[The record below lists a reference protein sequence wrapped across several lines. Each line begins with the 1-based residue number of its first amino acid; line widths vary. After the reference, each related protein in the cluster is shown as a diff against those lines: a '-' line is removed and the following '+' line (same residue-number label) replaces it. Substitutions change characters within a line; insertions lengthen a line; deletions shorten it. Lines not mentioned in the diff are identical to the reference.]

1 MSWKRDQ
8 FWALIS
14 QCTRSRFV
22 FWLCFMELPEC
33 CCSQT
38 EAELLNLLCFSGS
51 LWVFQDPW
59 FCLGSMLPF
68 IPSECCR
75 NPGPWHPECNRGT
88 TQAIPREPFPI
99 KWELQLW
106 AKLTSSIKFHFR
118 ASSWLLQCLQPWILC
133 SSPPSF
139 LQTTPKSSRK
149 CFWGITPCILSSLTS
164 SIAAAPGTSGSNS
177 RPCSSYS
184 LHQWNVYSLYSQPSP
199 WQSLCCQD
207 YSVLLN
213 WVLASL
219 KWCIPTSASS
229 CTLSKN
235 QN

>member
-8 FWALIS
+8 FGALIS

-22 FWLCFMELPEC
+22 FWFMELPEC

-38 EAELLNLLCFSGS
+38 EAALLNLLCFSGS

-75 NPGPWHPECNRGT
+75 NPDPWHPECNRGT

-106 AKLTSSIKFHFR
+106 AKLTSPIKFHFR
-118 ASSWLLQCLQPWILC
+118 ASSWLLQCLQPWNSLFQPTKLSPNHSKELQEMLLRNHTEYFEQFDLQHC
-133 SSPPSF
+133 S
-139 LQTTPKSSRK
+139 
-149 CFWGITPCILSSLTS
+149 C
-164 SIAAAPGTSGSNS
+164 
-177 RPCSSYS
+177 
-184 LHQWNVYSLYSQPSP
+184 P
-199 WQSLCCQD
+199 WDEREQFQ
-207 YSVLLN
+207 
-213 WVLASL
+213 AM
-219 KWCIPTSASS
+219 
-229 CTLSKN
+229 
-235 QN
+235 